1 MPFRILILVSALLG
15 TVFLAAPLIVLIP
28 SSLTAGEVLSFP
40 PKGLSLQ
47 WFPRTFIDEG
57 YLGPFLL
64 SLRVAAVS
72 MVVSTLVGT
81 LVAIHLASVRRRG
94 SGTKG
99 WESFFQLPIIL
110 PQIAL
115 GVALLIIFAGLERSV
130 GMQIRG
136 TFHGFVIVHVAVT
149 LPYVVSVVTAGLTNL
164 DRSIEQASADLGAS
178 EWQTIVY
185 VVLPMVRPSIV
196 SGAVLAFL
204 NSFDELVVSMFL
216 TTPTFVTLPVRL
228 LQQVAYRNDPT
239 IAVVG
244 TVLII
249 GAVILFT
256 VMNRILKTNIFASYK

>member
-1 MPFRILILVSALLG
+1 MPFRIFIMISAILG

-47 WFPRTFIDEG
+47 WYPRTFIDEG
-57 YLGPFLL
+57 YLRPFLL
-64 SLRVAAVS
+64 SLQVAAVS

-81 LVAIHLASVRRRG
+81 LVSIHLAARRRAG
-94 SGTKG
+94 HAVKG
-99 WESFFQLPIIL
+99 LESYFQLPIIL

-115 GVALLIIFAGLERSV
+115 GVALLIIFAGVERQLGLSL
-130 GMQIRG
+130 RG

-149 LPYVVSVVTAGLTNL
+149 LPYVVSVVSAGLVNVEQ
-164 DRSIEQASADLGAS
+164 SIEQASADLGATD
-178 EWQTIVY
+178 WQTIVY
-185 VVLPMVRPSIV
+185 VILPMVRPSII

-204 NSFDELVVSMFL
+204 NSFDELVISMFL

-244 TVLII
+244 TVLIV
-249 GAVILFT
+249 GAVIIFS